1 MIVKWEPSLMNI
13 KKIMKI
19 ILGSVKRC
27 VSAVSRAECL
37 TRLMLLQ
44 RSPFAQFRHHV

>member
-13 KKIMKI
+13 KKLMKI
-19 ILGSVKRC
+19 TPGSVKRC
-27 VSAVSRAECL
+27 VSAVSRAECS
-37 TRLMLLQ
+37 THPMLLQ